1 MENFA
6 KLKKNSMNFETN
18 DKQKFENS
26 FKMFQQKQ
34 ANKNEGENNSVGTN
48 SPCSSI
54 SSTLYIDENE
64 QKNSQFYINFIVM
77 T

>member
-34 ANKNEGENNSVGTN
+34 ANNNDGENNSVGTN

-54 SSTLYIDENE
+54 SSTLYIDENA
-64 QKNSQFYINFIVM
+64 QKNSQF
-77 T
+77 